1 MEINIKIDFND
12 KQWERLPKFIQ
23 KMYVEQLTDHLV
35 KFTMQ
40 ANCEISQYL
49 FLKEENELD

>member
-12 KQWERLPKFIQ
+12 KQWERLPEFIQ
-23 KMYVEQLTDHLV
+23 KMYVEHLTDHLV